1 MKVCFYTNFEV
12 SPQKGGTER
21 ITHSISEILTRCYG
35 VQCYS
40 IYSNTIS
47 KDLKRSSFEKKIK
60 ICYQDDFAQK
70 VKDFIIE
77 NDLNII
83 IIQGDFTV
91 SRKFREAINMS
102 QSYCKLI
109 FVHHF
114 NPGAEVNF
122 KTVRPIIDKIRK
134 KQELLKNCIKLLLFP
149 LLKYQ
154 YVERLPK
161 MYKQTYENVDKVVL
175 LSSYFIDDFVK
186 YAKLTDSSK
195 IAVINNML
203 SFDEYFDMNLYE
215 RCKKKNV
222 LIVSRLEE
230 TQKRISLAL
239 KIWSL
244 IEKNQ
249 KLSDW
254 NLLIVGDGRDALKYK
269 KFVQKHNLKRVHFE
283 GVQNPVTYYK
293 HSSLFMLTSS
303 FEGWGLTLTEAQQ
316 FGCIPLAFD
325 TYASLKDIIDN
336 DKNGIIVKDND
347 IYAYASQLESL
358 ILNEVKRKYMA
369 SFAIEYS
376 KMFAPNIIGK
386 KWYDLFM
393 DILNENN
400 HVNNKMDK
408 RW

>member
-21 ITHSISEILTRCYG
+21 ITHSVSEILTEHYG
-35 VQCYS
+35 VKCYS

-47 KDLKRSSFEKKIK
+47 KELKRSTFKKKIK
-60 ICYQDDFAQK
+60 ICYQDDFTQK
-70 VKDFIIE
+70 VKSFIIE
-77 NDLNII
+77 NDLNFI

-102 QSYCKLI
+102 QSHCKLI

-122 KTVRPIIDKIRK
+122 KTVRPIIDKICN
-134 KQELLKNCIKLLLFP
+134 QQDLFKNFIKLLLFP

-154 YVERLPK
+154 YVKRLPK

-175 LSSYFIDDFVK
+175 LSSYFINDFAK
-186 YAKLTDSSK
+186 YAKLADSSK

-215 RCKKKNV
+215 RCKKNNV

-230 TQKRISLAL
+230 KQKRISLAL

-244 IEKNQ
+244 IEKKQ

-254 NLLIVGDGRDALKYK
+254 NLLIVGDGRDALRYK

-283 GVQNPVTYYK
+283 GVQNPVAYYK
-293 HSSLFMLTSS
+293 QSSLFMLTSS

-316 FGCIPLAFD
+316 FGCVPLAFD

-336 DKNGIIVKDND
+336 DKNGIIIKEND
-347 IYAYASQLESL
+347 VYSYASQLESL
-358 ILNEVKRKYMA
+358 MLNEVKRKCMA

-376 KMFAPNIIGK
+376 KRLAPNIIGE
-386 KWYDLFM
+386 KWYDLFN
-393 DILNENN
+393 DI
-400 HVNNKMDK
+400 
-408 RW
+408 